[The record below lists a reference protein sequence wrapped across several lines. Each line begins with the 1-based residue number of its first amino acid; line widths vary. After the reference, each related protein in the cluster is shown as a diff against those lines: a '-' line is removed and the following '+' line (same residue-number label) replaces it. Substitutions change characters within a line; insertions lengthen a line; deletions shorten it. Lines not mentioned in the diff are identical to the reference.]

1 MVQMNYERL
10 KRRHIDT
17 NSTADLLEEGII
29 TQEQADYLLEDF
41 ERRFRH
47 AMETKGYALP
57 EDVHPYPRSE
67 MLRRFSGE
75 REHAGR
81 GMGC

>member
-1 MVQMNYERL
+1 MNYDRL

-17 NSTADLLEEGII
+17 TSTADLLEEGII

-47 AMETKGYALP
+47 AMEIKGFALP
-57 EDVHPYPRSE
+57 ADVHPYPRSE
-67 MLRRFSGE
+67 ILRRFSGE
-75 REHAGR
+75 REQAGR
-81 GMGC
+81 GMGV

>member
-1 MVQMNYERL
+1 MNYDRL

-17 NSTADLLEEGII
+17 TSNADLLTEGII

-41 ERRFRH
+41 ERRIRH
-47 AMETKGYALP
+47 AMETKGFALP
-57 EDVHPYPRSE
+57 ADVHPYPRSE

-75 REHAGR
+75 RDQAGR
-81 GMGC
+81 GIGV

>member
-1 MVQMNYERL
+1 MVQMNYDRL

-17 NSTADLLEEGII
+17 NSTADLLAKGII

-47 AMETKGYALP
+47 AMETKSYALP

-75 REHAGR
+75 REQASGD
-81 GMGC
+81 MGC

>member
-1 MVQMNYERL
+1 MNYDRL
-10 KRRHIDT
+10 KQRHIDT
-17 NSTADLLEEGII
+17 TSTADLLAEGII

-47 AMETKGYALP
+47 AMEKKGFALP
-57 EDVHPYPRSE
+57 ADVHPYPRSE

-75 REHAGR
+75 REQAGR
-81 GMGC
+81 DMGV